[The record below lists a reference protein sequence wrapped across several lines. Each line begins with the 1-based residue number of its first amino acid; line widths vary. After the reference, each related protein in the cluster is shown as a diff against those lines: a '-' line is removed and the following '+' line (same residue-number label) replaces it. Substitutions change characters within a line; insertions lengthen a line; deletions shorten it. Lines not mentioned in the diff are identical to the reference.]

1 MTYNNFSIETDNDGI
16 ALITWDMPDKSMNV
30 IDLSVMSELD
40 AIIDEVAST
49 DAIKGAVLTS
59 GKKAFGAGA
68 DLTMLQDMLADF
80 QKKQGADKD
89 AATQSLFD
97 NAYRLNLMLRR
108 LETGAKPWVAA
119 LNGLAMGG
127 CFEIALACH
136 ARVASD
142 DPKLRVGLPE
152 VKVGLLPGGG
162 GTQRVPRLTNTQ
174 DALQMLLQGKAHP
187 AKKAKSLGLVTEVVP
202 ADEVIEKSKSLIRDG
217 LEAKQPWDKKGYRF
231 PGGMV
236 YSAAGFN
243 LFPPAN
249 ALYRKET
256 YDNYP
261 GARAIMKCVYE
272 GLLLPFDTALKVES
286 RYFANVLQTTEAASM
301 VRTLFI
307 SMQELNKGA
316 RRPSDIPA
324 NKIKKV
330 GVIGAGFM
338 GAGITYVTA
347 KAGIEVVL
355 IDREQEYAEKGK
367 SYSADL
373 MDKAIK
379 RRRATTEDKESLL
392 GLITATTDY
401 DALKDCDLV
410 VEAVFEDAAIKADV
424 TEKVEAVVSK
434 DVIFASNTSTI
445 PISNLAKAS
454 KRAKNFIGIHFFSPV
469 DRMLLV
475 EIILGKKTG
484 DAALA
489 MAIDYVLAIKKTPI
503 VVNDT
508 RGFFAN
514 RCVFRYMNES
524 YNMLIEGVPPAM
536 IENAAKMAGMPV
548 GPLSLNDEVAIDLSQ
563 KVLRQTVKDLGEKA
577 VDPRYLELVDTMVET
592 NGRRGRKNG
601 KGFYDYP
608 AKPAKKHLWPE
619 LKTLYPQLHP
629 DDVSVQDLKDRF
641 LYTMAMEAARTIQ
654 EGVVTDIREADV
666 GAIIGFGFAPYTGG
680 PLSFIDGMGAEAFI
694 VRAKQLAKKYGPHFK
709 PIKLM
714 NEMAKNGETF
724 YGRFDPSAST
734 GKKAA

>member
-1 MTYNNFSIETDNDGI
+1 MTYKNFTLETDADGI
-16 ALITWDMPDKSMNV
+16 ALITWDMPGKSMNV
-30 IDLSVMSELD
+30 IDLTVMDELD
-40 AIIDEVAST
+40 ALIDEVANNE
-49 DAIKGAVLTS
+49 AIKGAVITS

-68 DLTMLQDMLADF
+68 DLTMLQDMLADY
-80 QKKQGADKD
+80 QKMEGTDKA
-89 AATQSLFD
+89 AATQTLFD
-97 NAYRLNLMLRR
+97 NAYRLNLTLRR
-108 LETGAKPWVAA
+108 LETGDKPWVAA

-152 VKVGLLPGGG
+152 VKVGLLPGAG
-162 GTQRVPRLTNTQ
+162 GTQRVPRLINTQ

-187 AKKAKSLGLVTEVVP
+187 AAKAKSLGLVTEVVP
-202 ADEVIEKSKSLIRDG
+202 ADELIEKSKGLIRDG
-217 LEAKQPWDKKGYRF
+217 LTAEQPWDKKGFRF

-236 YSAAGFN
+236 YSPAGFN
-243 LFPPAN
+243 LFPAAN
-249 ALYRKET
+249 AIYRKET

-272 GLLLPFDTALKVES
+272 GMLLPFDTAIKVES

-301 VRTLFI
+301 VRSLFI

-316 RRPSDIPA
+316 RRPADQPA

-355 IDREQEYAEKGK
+355 IDREQDYAEKGK

-379 RRRATTEDKESLL
+379 RRSATAESKEALL
-392 GLITATTDY
+392 NLITATTDY
-401 DALKDCDLV
+401 NALEGCDLV
-410 VEAVFEDAAIKADV
+410 VEAVFEDASIKADV
-424 TEKVEAVVSK
+424 TEKVEAVVGK

-475 EIILGKKTG
+475 EIIMGKKTG

-489 MAIDYVLAIKKTPI
+489 MAVDYVLAIRKTPI

-508 RGFFAN
+508 RGFYAN
-514 RCVFRYMNES
+514 RCVFRYMNEA

-536 IENAAKMAGMPV
+536 IENAARMAGMPV
-548 GPLSLNDEVAIDLSQ
+548 GPLSLNDEVAIDLTQ

-577 VDPRYLELVDTMVET
+577 VDPRYLELVDTMIEK
-592 NGRRGRKNG
+592 NGRLGRKNG

-608 AKPAKKHLWPE
+608 DKPAKKHLWPE
-619 LKTLYPQLHP
+619 LKTLYPQQNA
-629 DDVSVQDLKDRF
+629 DDVSIQDLKDRF
-641 LYTMAMEAARTIQ
+641 LFTMAMEAARTIQ

-680 PLSFIDGMGAEAFI
+680 PLSYIDGMGADVF
-694 VRAKQLAKKYGPHFK
+694 VTRARQLARKYGAHFK
-709 PIKLM
+709 PIKLVV
-714 NEMAKNGETF
+714 EMAKNGETF
-724 YGRFDPSAST
+724 YGRFNP

>member
-1 MTYNNFSIETDNDGI
+1 MTYKNFTLETDADGI
-16 ALITWDMPDKSMNV
+16 ALITWDMPGKSMNV
-30 IDLSVMSELD
+30 IDLTVMDELD
-40 AIIDEVAST
+40 ALIDEVANN
-49 DAIKGAVLTS
+49 DAIKGAVITS

-68 DLTMLQDMLADF
+68 DLTMLQDMLADY
-80 QKKQGADKD
+80 QKMEGTDKA
-89 AATQSLFD
+89 AATQTLFD
-97 NAYRLNLMLRR
+97 NAYRLNLTLRR
-108 LETGAKPWVAA
+108 LETGDKPWVAA

-152 VKVGLLPGGG
+152 VKVGLLPGAG
-162 GTQRVPRLTNTQ
+162 GTQRVPRLINTQ

-187 AKKAKSLGLVTEVVP
+187 AAKAKSLGLVTEVVP
-202 ADEVIEKSKSLIRDG
+202 ADELIEKSKGLIRDG
-217 LEAKQPWDKKGYRF
+217 LTAEQPWDKKGFRF

-236 YSAAGFN
+236 YSPAGFN
-243 LFPPAN
+243 LFPAAN
-249 ALYRKET
+249 AIYRKET

-272 GLLLPFDTALKVES
+272 GMLLPFDTAIKVES

-301 VRTLFI
+301 VRSLFI

-316 RRPSDIPA
+316 RRPTDQPA

-355 IDREQEYAEKGK
+355 IDREQDYAEKGK

-379 RRRATTEDKESLL
+379 RRRTTAESKEALL
-392 GLITATTDY
+392 NLITATTDY
-401 DALKDCDLV
+401 NALKDCDLV
-410 VEAVFEDAAIKADV
+410 VEAVFEDASIKADV
-424 TEKVEAVVSK
+424 TEKVEAVVGK

-475 EIILGKKTG
+475 EIIMGKKTG

-489 MAIDYVLAIKKTPI
+489 MAVDYVLAIRKTPI

-508 RGFFAN
+508 RGFYAN
-514 RCVFRYMNES
+514 RCVFRYMNEA

-536 IENAAKMAGMPV
+536 IENAARMAGMPV
-548 GPLSLNDEVAIDLSQ
+548 GPLSLNDEVAIDLTQ

-577 VDPRYLELVDTMVET
+577 VDPRYLELVDTMIEK
-592 NGRRGRKNG
+592 NGRLGRKNG

-608 AKPAKKHLWPE
+608 DKPAKKHLWPE
-619 LKTLYPQLHP
+619 LKTLYPQQNA
-629 DDVSVQDLKDRF
+629 DDVSIQDLKDRF
-641 LYTMAMEAARTIQ
+641 LFTMAMEAARTIQ

-680 PLSFIDGMGAEAFI
+680 PLSYIDGMGADIF
-694 VRAKQLAKKYGPHFK
+694 VTRARQLARKYGAHFK
-709 PIKLM
+709 PIKLVV
-714 NEMAKNGETF
+714 EMAKNGETF
-724 YGRFDPSAST
+724 YGRFNP

>member
-1 MTYNNFSIETDNDGI
+1 MTYKNFTLETDADGI
-16 ALITWDMPDKSMNV
+16 ALITWDMPGKSMNV
-30 IDLSVMSELD
+30 IDLTVMDELD
-40 AIIDEVAST
+40 ALIDEVANN
-49 DAIKGAVLTS
+49 DAIKGAVITS

-68 DLTMLQDMLADF
+68 DLTMLQDMLADY
-80 QKKQGADKD
+80 QKMEGTDKA
-89 AATQSLFD
+89 AATQTLFD
-97 NAYRLNLMLRR
+97 NAYRLNLTLRR
-108 LETGAKPWVAA
+108 LETGDKPWVAA

-152 VKVGLLPGGG
+152 VKVGLLPGAG
-162 GTQRVPRLTNTQ
+162 GTQRVPRLINTQ

-187 AKKAKSLGLVTEVVP
+187 AAKAKSLGLVTEVVP
-202 ADEVIEKSKSLIRDG
+202 ADELIEKSKGLIRDG
-217 LEAKQPWDKKGYRF
+217 LKAEQPWDKKGFRF

-236 YSAAGFN
+236 YSPAGFN
-243 LFPPAN
+243 LFPAAN
-249 ALYRKET
+249 AIYRKET

-272 GLLLPFDTALKVES
+272 GMLLPFDTAIKVES

-301 VRTLFI
+301 VRSLFI

-316 RRPSDIPA
+316 RRPADQPA

-355 IDREQEYAEKGK
+355 IDREQDYAEKGK

-379 RRRATTEDKESLL
+379 RRRATAESKEALL
-392 GLITATTDY
+392 NLITATTDY
-401 DALKDCDLV
+401 NALEGCDLV
-410 VEAVFEDAAIKADV
+410 VEAVFEDASIKADV
-424 TEKVEAVVSK
+424 TEKVEAVVGK

-475 EIILGKKTG
+475 EIIMGKKTG

-489 MAIDYVLAIKKTPI
+489 MAVDYVLAIRKTPI

-508 RGFFAN
+508 RGFYAN
-514 RCVFRYMNES
+514 RCVFRYMNEA

-536 IENAAKMAGMPV
+536 IENAARMAGMPV
-548 GPLSLNDEVAIDLSQ
+548 GPLSLNDEVAIDLTQ

-577 VDPRYLELVDTMVET
+577 VDPRYLELVDTMIEK
-592 NGRRGRKNG
+592 NGRLGRKNG

-608 AKPAKKHLWPE
+608 DKPAKKHLWPE
-619 LKTLYPQLHP
+619 LKTLYPQQNA
-629 DDVSVQDLKDRF
+629 DDVSIQDLKDRF
-641 LYTMAMEAARTIQ
+641 LFTMAMEAARTIQ

-680 PLSFIDGMGAEAFI
+680 PLSYIDGMGADVF
-694 VRAKQLAKKYGPHFK
+694 VTRARQLARKYGAHFK
-709 PIKLM
+709 PIKLVV
-714 NEMAKNGETF
+714 EMAKNGETF
-724 YGRFDPSAST
+724 YGRFNP